1 MYGLIFFNDVSCK
14 IFAGEFAIC
23 QSPFFHRLSQEVKGI
38 NVNFSKR
45 FPSLKQLSSVYSVAV
60 VIIYGWSIIRFFWRL
75 PSFIY
80 YSTVGEI
87 GVIFSYSITVNLLES
102 LLVVS
107 VPVVLSL
114 ILRSKWFFERFVAR
128 GVLLVLLGLGYMM
141 YIGSHNNINEPFPY
155 TLFRWAPLA
164 LLLILVLVFFMDR
177 IKFLTRILEIVSD
190 RLEVFLLISI
200 PVSVIS
206 FMVVLIRNV
215 F

>member
-1 MYGLIFFNDVSCK
+1 M
-14 IFAGEFAIC
+14 
-23 QSPFFHRLSQEVKGI
+23 
-38 NVNFSKR
+38 NFSKR

-60 VIIYGWSIIRFFWRL
+60 VIIYGWSIIRFFCRL

-114 ILRSKWFFERFVAR
+114 ILPSKWFFERFVAR

-190 RLEVFLLISI
+190 RFEVFLLISI

>member
-1 MYGLIFFNDVSCK
+1 M
-14 IFAGEFAIC
+14 
-23 QSPFFHRLSQEVKGI
+23 
-38 NVNFSKR
+38 NFSRR

-60 VIIYGWSIIRFFWRL
+60 VIIYGWSIVRFFWRV

-87 GVIFSYSITVNLLES
+87 GMIFSYLITVNLLES

-114 ILRSKWFFERFVAR
+114 ILPSKWFFERFVAR

-155 TLFRWAPLA
+155 TLFRWSPLA
-164 LLLILVLVFFMDR
+164 FLLILIPVFFVDR
-177 IKFLTRILEIVSD
+177 INFLARFLEIVSD

-206 FMVVLIRNV
+206 FVVVLIRNV